1 MTMKWYN
8 KFQQWLSPSQSLHN
22 AQNIINLLY
31 VDGKDW
37 TKESLCALLG
47 NMRHESSINPNMYE
61 YGYKWSADRGFG
73 LVQWT
78 PRSKYWNWAIQKGFK
93 ESELRNGEAQVSRI
107 EYEIENGIQ
116 YIANGHQRRY
126 GKAEKYNFSFADFRK
141 NTQNL
146 SVNQLTEA
154 FMWNYEGPNYT
165 AGSNSLSD
173 RQAFANRVF
182 KELDFE
188 NKSDYEPDD
197 SDDDDGYNPD
207 ESLEGIDINAFKKEL
222 NDLIKEM
229 VSKDL
234 FQSGNSQYST
244 NGYLTLIKQ
253 LNNTFKVKGLD
264 HFYKAIDEQFK
275 DFNDRYIPDEPTP
288 PTDPDEPEDPD
299 KPPTEEGK
307 RVFPVKIKGGIN
319 FFKRSNW
326 GVGTLQRNMT
336 YGQRSTGKYHYGYD
350 IGGGGVKHT
359 IYSIT
364 NATVLNATYRPGIGN
379 VVTVKNNDDNYFIEY
394 GHMDSFTVKKGDV
407 LQAGQKIGI
416 MGQTGGNYAIHLDV
430 KISTSSKGFYNLKT
444 SVNPEKYLKINRD
457 NSTQLPQP

>member
-1 MTMKWYN
+1 MKWYN
-8 KFQQWLSPSQSLHN
+8 DYQKWLSPGQSLHN

-37 TKESLCALLG
+37 SKESLSAMLG
-47 NMRHESSINPNMYE
+47 NMRHESSINPNMSE
-61 YGYKWSADRGFG
+61 YGYSWGADRGFG

-78 PRSKYWNWAIQKGFK
+78 PRSKYWNWALQQGFK

-107 EYEIENGIQ
+107 EYEIDNNIQ

-126 GKAEKYNFSFADFRK
+126 GREEKYNFSFTDFRK
-141 NTQNL
+141 NTHNL

-165 AGSNSLSD
+165 AGSNSLND

-182 KELDFE
+182 NELDFE
-188 NKSDYEPDD
+188 NKSDYDAGD
-197 SDDDDGYNPD
+197 SDGGYNPD
-207 ESLEGIDINAFKKEL
+207 ESLDGIDIESFKKEL
-222 NDLIKEM
+222 KDLIKEM
-229 VSKDL
+229 ISNDL
-234 FQSGNSQYST
+234 FQSGNSQFST
-244 NGYLTLIKQ
+244 NGYLTLMKQ

-264 HFYKAIDEQFK
+264 HFYQEIDDKFK
-275 DFNDRYIPDEPTP
+275 DFNDRYIPD
-288 PTDPDEPEDPD
+288 DP
-299 KPPTEEGK
+299 PPTEPDDPDDPDQPPTEAGK
-307 RVFPVKIKGGIN
+307 RIFPVKIQGGIN

-336 YGQRSTGKYHYGYD
+336 YGLRSTGKYHYGYD

-364 NATVLNATYRPGIGN
+364 NATVLNATYRSGIGN
-379 VVTVKNNDDNYFIEY
+379 VVTVKNSDDNYFIEY

-407 LQAGQKIGI
+407 LTAGQKIGI
-416 MGQTGGNYAIHLDV
+416 MGQTGGNYAIHLDI
-430 KISTSSKGFYNLKT
+430 KIATSSTGFYSLST
-444 SVNPEKYLKINRD
+444 TINPENYLKINRD
-457 NSTQLPQP
+457 NSTELQQP